1 MTLEDIHKV
10 ILFYI
15 NKEQNAYVSHEEIDM
30 VLDRAQMAQF
40 NEYYS
45 NPRLYRQDSA
55 LPPMGYGETQ
65 RINDALSPFKATYTF
80 TTTSGGVLTLP
91 SNYMYLIS
99 LYTTFYSNALA
110 KNIYNAVQ
118 VLNEEELIPRLE
130 SQVIPV
136 TIDDPICI
144 MNSSNQ
150 IQLFPDNVVSTGK
163 VFYFRRPNAPV
174 YVYTPSGR
182 TLIYSN
188 TSTQLEW
195 READINNIIVK
206 ALSYYGL
213 SISSADV
220 IQFAEGKN
228 QQGN

>member
-1 MTLEDIHKV
+1 M
-10 ILFYI
+10 
-15 NKEQNAYVSHEEIDM
+15 
-30 VLDRAQMAQF
+30 
-40 NEYYS
+40 
-45 NPRLYRQDSA
+45 PG
-55 LPPMGYGETQ
+55 MGYGETQ
-65 RINDALSPFKATYTF
+65 RINDALSPFKVTTTF

-99 LYTTFYSNALA
+99 LYTTFYSNSLA
-110 KNIYNAVQ
+110 KNVYNAVQ

-163 VFYFRRPNAPV
+163 IYYFRRPAVPKFD
-174 YVYTPSGR
+174 YTVSGR
-182 TLIYSN
+182 TITYKAAGASN
-188 TSTQLEW
+188 SATQELEW
-195 READINNIIVK
+195 REPDINNIIVK

-220 IQFAEGKN
+220 VQFAEAKN